1 MIDMFVSFAN
11 MIKKCAYV
19 KIDDISYKTIYPT
32 KTPHDILYVTKTI
45 AAQNDV
51 ECEQKIIE
59 EIRQS
64 FKVDVK
70 NLISH
75 FHLHIQK
82 TTQNNE
88 LVLCV
93 DKNNTT
99 IGTFGKIDKFVN
111 DLSVIKTKMYN
122 FNLIDDDENNSII
135 YDLDIDVR
143 YKADYNNRVLNI
155 YSKKPITITPTLIP
169 ELNEQFY
176 LISVSKNMLDD
187 NILTDFYNP
196 TLNQTVKQFVF
207 SVFKIGDRNDDTA
220 DIKLDYINRIDT
232 IDELN
237 IKLKLSNI
245 IKQ

>member
-1 MIDMFVSFAN
+1 M
-11 MIKKCAYV
+11 
-19 KIDDISYKTIYPT
+19 
-32 KTPHDILYVTKTI
+32 
-45 AAQNDV
+45 
-51 ECEQKIIE
+51 
-59 EIRQS
+59 
-64 FKVDVK
+64 
-70 NLISH
+70 
-75 FHLHIQK
+75 
-82 TTQNNE
+82 
-88 LVLCV
+88 
-93 DKNNTT
+93 
-99 IGTFGKIDKFVN
+99 
-111 DLSVIKTKMYN
+111 
-122 FNLIDDDENNSII
+122 
-135 YDLDIDVR
+135 
-143 YKADYNNRVLNI
+143 NI